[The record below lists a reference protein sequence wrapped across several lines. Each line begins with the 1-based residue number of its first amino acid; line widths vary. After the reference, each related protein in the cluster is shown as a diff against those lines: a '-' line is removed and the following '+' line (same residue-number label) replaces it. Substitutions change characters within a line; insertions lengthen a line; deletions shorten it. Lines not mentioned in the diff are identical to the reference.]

1 MDSEKKND
9 WLIIDIISRTFF
21 TLQHYTFTLDI
32 FGTFYYYIN
41 FFYKIFTFFFFFN
54 KNDTE
59 LFCFIIV
66 LGLLFF

>member
-41 FFYKIFTFFFFFN
+41 FF
-54 KNDTE
+54 
-59 LFCFIIV
+59 L
-66 LGLLFF
+66 